1 MKNRKIL
8 LKLNFVFF
16 LLFTFTILV
25 LIIFQNIK
33 VFPNINKKQ
42 FREIAKIEEF
52 YKEINDIEKI
62 KQIAF
67 DNHNQIIELG
77 RRVVSVIN
85 EACSFAIA
93 LSLIASLGFFIN
105 FVCFLQ
111 KGSAEQRNEQSQGDR
126 SQT

>member
-1 MKNRKIL
+1 MKNKKIL

-25 LIIFQNIK
+25 LIIFQNVK
-33 VFPNINKKQ
+33 VFPSFNKQQ
-42 FREIAKIEEF
+42 FIEIKEIEEF
-52 YKEINDIEKI
+52 YKKTNDIEEL

-67 DNHNQIIELG
+67 ENHNQIIKLG
-77 RRVVSVIN
+77 KRVVSIIN

-105 FVCFLQ
+105 FVCFV
-111 KGSAEQRNEQSQGDR
+111 KNGGAEQRNEKSQGDR

>member
-1 MKNRKIL
+1 MKNKKIL

-25 LIIFQNIK
+25 LIIFQNVK
-33 VFPNINKKQ
+33 VFTSFNKQQFIEIN
-42 FREIAKIEEF
+42 EIEEF
-52 YKEINDIEKI
+52 YKKTNDIEKL

-67 DNHNQIIELG
+67 ENHNQIIKLG
-77 RRVVSVIN
+77 KRVVSIIN

-105 FVCFLQ
+105 FVCFV
-111 KGSAEQRNEQSQGDR
+111 KNGGAEQRNEKSQ
-126 SQT
+126 

>member
-1 MKNRKIL
+1 MKNKKIL

-25 LIIFQNIK
+25 LIIFQNVK
-33 VFPNINKKQ
+33 VFPSFNKQQ
-42 FREIAKIEEF
+42 FIEIKEIEEF
-52 YKEINDIEKI
+52 YKKTNDIEKL

-67 DNHNQIIELG
+67 ENHNQIIKLG
-77 RRVVSVIN
+77 KRVVSIIN

-105 FVCFLQ
+105 FVCFV
-111 KGSAEQRNEQSQGDR
+111 KNGGAEQRNEKSQGDR

>member
-1 MKNRKIL
+1 M
-8 LKLNFVFF
+8 FF

-25 LIIFQNIK
+25 LIIFQNVK
-33 VFPNINKKQ
+33 VFPSFNKQQ
-42 FREIAKIEEF
+42 FIEIKEIEEF
-52 YKEINDIEKI
+52 YKKTNDIEEL

-67 DNHNQIIELG
+67 ENHNQIIKLG
-77 RRVVSVIN
+77 KRVVSIIN

-105 FVCFLQ
+105 FVCFV
-111 KGSAEQRNEQSQGDR
+111 KNGGAEQRNEKSQGDR